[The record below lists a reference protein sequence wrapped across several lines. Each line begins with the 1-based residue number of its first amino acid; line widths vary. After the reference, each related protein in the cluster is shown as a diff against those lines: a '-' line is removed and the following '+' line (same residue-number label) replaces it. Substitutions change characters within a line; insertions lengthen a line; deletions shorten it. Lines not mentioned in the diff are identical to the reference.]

1 MSTRD
6 DDVTTTTST
15 GPRRSSRRATRS
27 VAAAVEPTTSG
38 EATVPLEDAD
48 ADAAGATTTTTTRAT
63 RGRRRST
70 VSTGRTTTTTTGN
83 KRARPTPTSRPR
95 RSSRRGADDDEDDDA
110 DAADA
115 DETAAAAALETV
127 DEMNE
132 DDLES
137 LRLLAGDDFE
147 NDDDDPM
154 EVVRGG
160 DGPGDGLVNA
170 YGAANM
176 VKSKLVAE
184 FERRGEKIV
193 ELERE
198 AHALRVKSKNAE
210 SLLAATTAEVECLR
224 EAKEASEKS
233 KSARHDELA
242 KERQANMLALEREVE
257 RACEAESRA
266 KSLALELAELKGRYK
281 TLEASVERE
290 RAEDSAEEASE
301 RLDLSERAA
310 ELESSL
316 AECKD
321 ELTSLK
327 VENMDMS
334 TALKRAQAERDAA
347 TTRADE
353 AEEAL
358 KECEVLVSH
367 AERAVEESRREA
379 EEARRGE
386 AAGSGT
392 DVELAELRAT
402 NRTLLE
408 ELKVATQEAAEVKT
422 LRRKAEFAA
431 TAEER
436 AMAAEARALRAEAS
450 IIDTT
455 SMQSRLSQLEYLESD
470 WASVVS
476 RVSNVKLPSDLVQRL
491 VTLEK
496 RLTAQA
502 GDQGK
507 MMSDLAHAQANESTA
522 SRRAAEAE
530 EKCDKAQRSASE
542 AIEALARAER
552 QVAALRSETEGLN
565 RMLKSYEDENNAAAA
580 AANKS
585 SSKVDVA
592 NKKLEK
598 ALTRTKTRV
607 SELEAEIAKLKEEAA
622 SKQAETAMPM
632 EADNADGADGADAEK
647 DLTIATLQR
656 ERDELQERLTRGEFD
671 PKTTKVLHFKVNP
684 VSMASA
690 SALEKEVESLRSEA
704 SGLRE
709 AMEKLKEGK
718 SSSASDA
725 DMAVLKRKV
734 EDLQKKEQRLLTMFK
749 RKISVFRGAC
759 HKIFGYKIDFTE
771 GNDGQAIF
779 TITSDY
785 AAKPTDSFAFQYD
798 EKAEA
803 VTIKSTPFI
812 ETPEQKRSVETFV
825 ARLGSIPAF
834 VANHTI
840 EAFNQSDD

>member
-1 MSTRD
+1 M
-6 DDVTTTTST
+6 
-15 GPRRSSRRATRS
+15 
-27 VAAAVEPTTSG
+27 
-38 EATVPLEDAD
+38 
-48 ADAAGATTTTTTRAT
+48 
-63 RGRRRST
+63 
-70 VSTGRTTTTTTGN
+70 STGRTTTTTTGN

-95 RSSRRGADDDEDDDA
+95 RSSRRGADDDDD
-110 DAADA
+110 
-115 DETAAAAALETV
+115 AAAALETV

-147 NDDDDPM
+147 DDDDDPM

-327 VENMDMS
+327 MENMDMS

-386 AAGSGT
+386 AAAGGN
-392 DVELAELRAT
+392 DVELTELRAT

-408 ELKVATQEAAEVKT
+408 ELKVATQEAAEAKT

-455 SMQSRLSQLEYLESD
+455 SMQSRLSQLEYLETD

-585 SSKVDVA
+585 SSKVDVT

-607 SELEAEIAKLKEEAA
+607 SELEAEIVKLKEEAA
-622 SKQAETAMPM
+622 SKEAETATPM
-632 EADNADGADGADAEK
+632 EADNDGADAEK

-771 GNDGQAIF
+771 GKDGQAIF

-825 ARLGSIPAF
+825 SRLGSIPAF

>member
-1 MSTRD
+1 M
-6 DDVTTTTST
+6 
-15 GPRRSSRRATRS
+15 
-27 VAAAVEPTTSG
+27 EPTTSG

-147 NDDDDPM
+147 DDDDDPM

>member
-1 MSTRD
+1 M
-6 DDVTTTTST
+6 
-15 GPRRSSRRATRS
+15 
-27 VAAAVEPTTSG
+27 EPTTSG

-48 ADAAGATTTTTTRAT
+48 ADAAGATTTTTTTRAT

>member
-1 MSTRD
+1 
-6 DDVTTTTST
+6 
-15 GPRRSSRRATRS
+15 
-27 VAAAVEPTTSG
+27 
-38 EATVPLEDAD
+38 
-48 ADAAGATTTTTTRAT
+48 
-63 RGRRRST
+63 
-70 VSTGRTTTTTTGN
+70 
-83 KRARPTPTSRPR
+83 
-95 RSSRRGADDDEDDDA
+95 
-110 DAADA
+110 
-115 DETAAAAALETV
+115 
-127 DEMNE
+127 MNE

-147 NDDDDPM
+147 DDDDDPM

-233 KSARHDELA
+233 KSAKHDELA

-266 KSLALELAELKGRYK
+266 KSLALALAELKGRYK

-347 TTRADE
+347 ATRADE

-379 EEARRGE
+379 EEARRVE
-386 AAGSGT
+386 AAADGT
-392 DVELAELRAT
+392 DVKLAELRAT

-408 ELKVATQEAAEVKT
+408 ELKVATQEAAEAKT

-530 EKCDKAQRSASE
+530 EKCDEAQRSASE

-580 AANKS
+580 AAANKS

-607 SELEAEIAKLKEEAA
+607 SELEAEIAKLKEAAA
-622 SKQAETAMPM
+622 SKEAETATPM
-632 EADNADGADGADAEK
+632 EADNADGADADAEK

-749 RKISVFRGAC
+749 RKISIFRGAC

>member
-1 MSTRD
+1 M
-6 DDVTTTTST
+6 TT
-15 GPRRSSRRATRS
+15 
-27 VAAAVEPTTSG
+27 
-38 EATVPLEDAD
+38 
-48 ADAAGATTTTTTRAT
+48 
-63 RGRRRST
+63 
-70 VSTGRTTTTTTGN
+70 
-83 KRARPTPTSRPR
+83 TSRPR
-95 RSSRRGADDDEDDDA
+95 RSSRRGADDAADVIGEDDA
-110 DAADA
+110 DDQT
-115 DETAAAAALETV
+115 TASALETV
-127 DEMNE
+127 DEMND

-137 LRLLAGDDFE
+137 LRLLAGDDFVDG
-147 NDDDDPM
+147 NDPM

-160 DGPGDGLVNA
+160 GGGDGLVNA
-170 YGAANM
+170 YEAANM

-233 KSARHDELA
+233 KSARRDELA

-266 KSLALELAELKGRYK
+266 KSLAIALAELKGQYK

-316 AECKD
+316 AECKE

-327 VENMDMS
+327 VEKMEMS

-386 AAGSGT
+386 TAANDADG
-392 DVELAELRAT
+392 ELAELRAT
-402 NRTLLE
+402 NRTLVE
-408 ELKVATQEAAEVKT
+408 ELKVATQEAAEAKT

-455 SMQSRLSQLEYLESD
+455 SMQSRLSHLEYLETD

-522 SRRAAEAE
+522 LRRASEAE
-530 EKCDKAQRSASE
+530 EKCKTAQSSASE

-552 QVAALRSETEGLN
+552 QVVALRSETEGLN

-580 AANKS
+580 AAAANKS
-585 SSKVDVA
+585 SSKIDVA

-607 SELEAEIAKLKEEAA
+607 SELEAEIAKLKEVA
-622 SKQAETAMPM
+622 SKEAETPTPM
-632 EADNADGADGADAEK
+632 DADNDGAAADAEK
-647 DLTIATLQR
+647 DLAISTLQR

-684 VSMASA
+684 VSMACA

-709 AMEKLKEGK
+709 AVEKLKEGK

-749 RKISVFRGAC
+749 RKISVFRSAC

-803 VTIKSTPFI
+803 VTMKSTPFV

>member
-1 MSTRD
+1 
-6 DDVTTTTST
+6 
-15 GPRRSSRRATRS
+15 
-27 VAAAVEPTTSG
+27 
-38 EATVPLEDAD
+38 
-48 ADAAGATTTTTTRAT
+48 
-63 RGRRRST
+63 
-70 VSTGRTTTTTTGN
+70 
-83 KRARPTPTSRPR
+83 
-95 RSSRRGADDDEDDDA
+95 
-110 DAADA
+110 
-115 DETAAAAALETV
+115 
-127 DEMNE
+127 MNE

-147 NDDDDPM
+147 DDDPM

-327 VENMDMS
+327 MENMDMS

-386 AAGSGT
+386 AAADGT
-392 DVELAELRAT
+392 DVQLAELRAT

-408 ELKVATQEAAEVKT
+408 ELKMATQEAAEAKT

-455 SMQSRLSQLEYLESD
+455 SMQSRLSQLEYLETD

-565 RMLKSYEDENNAAAA
+565 RMLKSYEEENNAAAA
-580 AANKS
+580 AASKS

-622 SKQAETAMPM
+622 SKEAETATPM
-632 EADNADGADGADAEK
+632 EADNADGADAEK

-684 VSMASA
+684 VSMANA

>member
-1 MSTRD
+1 M
-6 DDVTTTTST
+6 
-15 GPRRSSRRATRS
+15 
-27 VAAAVEPTTSG
+27 EPTTSG

-70 VSTGRTTTTTTGN
+70 VSTGRTTTTTGN

>member
-1 MSTRD
+1 M
-6 DDVTTTTST
+6 
-15 GPRRSSRRATRS
+15 
-27 VAAAVEPTTSG
+27 
-38 EATVPLEDAD
+38 
-48 ADAAGATTTTTTRAT
+48 
-63 RGRRRST
+63 
-70 VSTGRTTTTTTGN
+70 TTTGN

-95 RSSRRGADDDEDDDA
+95 RSTRRGADDADDDDDDEA
-110 DAADA
+110 D
-115 DETAAAAALETV
+115 DETAAVALETV

-147 NDDDDPM
+147 DGDDDPM

-160 DGPGDGLVNA
+160 DGPSDGLVNA

-176 VKSKLVAE
+176 VKSKLVVE

-266 KSLALELAELKGRYK
+266 KSLALELAELKKQYK

-290 RAEDSAEEASE
+290 SAEDSAEEASE

-321 ELTSLK
+321 ELISLK
-327 VENMDMS
+327 MENMDMS

-386 AAGSGT
+386 AAADRT

-408 ELKVATQEAAEVKT
+408 ELKVATQEAAEAKT

-455 SMQSRLSQLEYLESD
+455 SLQSRLSQLEYLETD

-507 MMSDLAHAQANESTA
+507 MMSDLAHARANESAA

-542 AIEALARAER
+542 AIETLARAER

-580 AANKS
+580 AAANKS
-585 SSKVDVA
+585 SSNVDVA

-622 SKQAETAMPM
+622 SKEAETATPM
-632 EADNADGADGADAEK
+632 EADNDGADAEK

-718 SSSASDA
+718 SSSANDA

>member
-1 MSTRD
+1 
-6 DDVTTTTST
+6 
-15 GPRRSSRRATRS
+15 
-27 VAAAVEPTTSG
+27 
-38 EATVPLEDAD
+38 
-48 ADAAGATTTTTTRAT
+48 
-63 RGRRRST
+63 
-70 VSTGRTTTTTTGN
+70 
-83 KRARPTPTSRPR
+83 
-95 RSSRRGADDDEDDDA
+95 
-110 DAADA
+110 
-115 DETAAAAALETV
+115 
-127 DEMNE
+127 MNE

-147 NDDDDPM
+147 DDDDDPM

-327 VENMDMS
+327 MENMDMS

-386 AAGSGT
+386 AAAGGN

-408 ELKVATQEAAEVKT
+408 ELKVATQEAAEAKT

-455 SMQSRLSQLEYLESD
+455 SMQSRLSQLEYLETD

-585 SSKVDVA
+585 SSKVDVT

-622 SKQAETAMPM
+622 SKEAETATPM
-632 EADNADGADGADAEK
+632 EADNDGADAEK

-825 ARLGSIPAF
+825 SRLGSIPAF

>member
-70 VSTGRTTTTTTGN
+70 VSTGRTTTTTGN

>member
-1 MSTRD
+1 M
-6 DDVTTTTST
+6 
-15 GPRRSSRRATRS
+15 RS

-48 ADAAGATTTTTTRAT
+48 ADAAGAPTTTTTTRAT

-70 VSTGRTTTTTTGN
+70 VSTGRTTTTTTTTGN

-95 RSSRRGADDDEDDDA
+95 RSSRRGAADDDDDDDA

-115 DETAAAAALETV
+115 DADETAAAAAALETV

-147 NDDDDPM
+147 DDDDDPM

-392 DVELAELRAT
+392 DVELDELRAT

-470 WASVVS
+470 WSSVVS

-607 SELEAEIAKLKEEAA
+607 SELEAEIAKLKEETA
-622 SKQAETAMPM
+622 SKEAETATPM
-632 EADNADGADGADAEK
+632 EADNNADGADGANAEK
-647 DLTIATLQR
+647 DLTIVTLQR

-709 AMEKLKEGK
+709 AMEKIKEGK

-803 VTIKSTPFI
+803 VTMKSTPFI

>member
-1 MSTRD
+1 M
-6 DDVTTTTST
+6 
-15 GPRRSSRRATRS
+15 
-27 VAAAVEPTTSG
+27 AAAVEPTTSG

-48 ADAAGATTTTTTRAT
+48 ADAAGATTTTTRA

-70 VSTGRTTTTTTGN
+70 VSTGRTTTMTTGN

-95 RSSRRGADDDEDDDA
+95 RSSRRGADDEDDEA
-110 DAADA
+110 NAADA

-147 NDDDDPM
+147 DDDDDPM

-530 EKCDKAQRSASE
+530 EKCDKARRSASE

-598 ALTRTKTRV
+598 ALTRTKTRI

-622 SKQAETAMPM
+622 SKEAETATPM
-632 EADNADGADGADAEK
+632 EADNNADGADAEK
-647 DLTIATLQR
+647 DLIIATLQR

-803 VTIKSTPFI
+803 VSIKSTPFI

>member
-1 MSTRD
+1 M
-6 DDVTTTTST
+6 
-15 GPRRSSRRATRS
+15 
-27 VAAAVEPTTSG
+27 AAAVEPTTSG

-48 ADAAGATTTTTTRAT
+48 ADAAGATTTTTRA

-70 VSTGRTTTTTTGN
+70 VSTGRTTTMTTGN

-95 RSSRRGADDDEDDDA
+95 RSSRRGADDEDDEA
-110 DAADA
+110 NAADA

-147 NDDDDPM
+147 DDDDDPM

-565 RMLKSYEDENNAAAA
+565 RMLKSYEDENNAAAV

-622 SKQAETAMPM
+622 SKEAETATPM
-632 EADNADGADGADAEK
+632 EADNNADGADAEK

-803 VTIKSTPFI
+803 VSIKSTPFI